1 MEACVPTVTAA
12 PTDHV
17 PATGADLCGWSAL
30 PLLAG
35 AKDHAGGWLFVAARS
50 RASISAGPLPEAQ
63 FTETAADYGHAW
75 PFAEAA
81 LDGVVIDGGALA
93 DGRDDAA
100 LQRLI
105 GEASRVTGGSGNV
118 LVVCGHRFVPRR
130 LRAWREYGRRSAIRW
145 QRAAASAGLH
155 ARTVGFLRFDG
166 ERVTDV
172 TMPADERRGDGRL
185 RRDADRLALR
195 ITAAGDREGAG
206 TIGALVAEASR
217 RCGVRLHID
226 RIAVRKIGKTAVFV
240 TGADGQRY
248 ILRIARSPVALARA
262 TRNFETLEWLRGT
275 SLPDV
280 VQARAP
286 SAVVRGTHA
295 GYAYFMETCLHGRSG
310 PLRGRR
316 KARAG
321 GWEMEAVHYVSAL
334 HGATARRVRMDAS
347 TMTAVVHEPAAR
359 LARACASSAA
369 DAILAR
375 LTGVCEAGLAG
386 RVMPLVRTHVDF
398 TESNCLFDA
407 GGTLTA
413 VVDWE
418 VSAPQGLPLLDLLQL
433 MPIPSESGSHPRWQ
447 RFEAWLDLARAPERV
462 LSDPVMGDY
471 MRALDVPPASVP
483 AIVLT
488 QWITHVADRIE
499 ARRDDERWMRLRL
512 RQPLESLG
520 RMLE

>member
-63 FTETAADYGHAW
+63 FSGAAADYGHTW
-75 PFAEAA
+75 PFPDAA

-275 SLPDV
+275 
-280 VQARAP
+280 
-286 SAVVRGTHA
+286 
-295 GYAYFMETCLHGRSG
+295 
-310 PLRGRR
+310 
-316 KARAG
+316 
-321 GWEMEAVHYVSAL
+321 
-334 HGATARRVRMDAS
+334 
-347 TMTAVVHEPAAR
+347 
-359 LARACASSAA
+359 
-369 DAILAR
+369 
-375 LTGVCEAGLAG
+375 
-386 RVMPLVRTHVDF
+386 
-398 TESNCLFDA
+398 
-407 GGTLTA
+407 
-413 VVDWE
+413 
-418 VSAPQGLPLLDLLQL
+418 
-433 MPIPSESGSHPRWQ
+433 
-447 RFEAWLDLARAPERV
+447 
-462 LSDPVMGDY
+462 
-471 MRALDVPPASVP
+471 
-483 AIVLT
+483 
-488 QWITHVADRIE
+488 
-499 ARRDDERWMRLRL
+499 
-512 RQPLESLG
+512 
-520 RMLE
+520 